1 MRPSLRSLC
10 FALLVLAGCTR
21 TPAADLP
28 DAGESPQAQQWEA
41 RRLASYRYDYE
52 QQCFCIREQ
61 TLPVTIEVR
70 DGRVARVVVRSTGQ
84 DVTGRENLR
93 WPTVPELFRI
103 VEQARQNGTQPLVV
117 RHDEQ
122 LGYPTYIE
130 AGSLAADAGVI
141 YRATNLRP
149 L

>member
-1 MRPSLRSLC
+1 MRPSLRTLC

-21 TPAADLP
+21 TPIADAP
-28 DAGESPQAQQWEA
+28 DAGESPQAQQWES
-41 RRLASYRYDYE
+41 RRMDDYRFDFE
-52 QQCFCIREQ
+52 QQCFCLREQ

-70 DGRVARVVVRSTGQ
+70 DGRVARVVVRTTGQ
-84 DVTGRENLR
+84 DLTGRENLR
-93 WPTVPELFRI
+93 WPTVPELFRL
-103 VEQARQNGTQPLVV
+103 VDQARQSGTEPLVV
-117 RHDEQ
+117 RYDEQ
-122 LGYPTYIE
+122 LRYPTYIE